1 MVSHDPKMCTYYG
14 EVQKLEETFKGF
26 ELHHSYRCF
35 NDEVDELSTIA
46 SRRKAVLEGVFAS
59 DIYEPSVKIKQMEEE
74 SVEGVNGP
82 NASPAHT
89 DELVATVDQ
98 QDWRQPIINRLL
110 EGALPK
116 DTIEARRL
124 PRKEKILHDR

>member
-14 EVQKLEETFKGF
+14 EVQKLEEKFKGF

-46 SRRKAVLEGVFAS
+46 SRRKPVSEGVFGS

-82 NASPAHT
+82 NASLAHT

-98 QDWRQPIINRLL
+98 QD
-110 EGALPK
+110 
-116 DTIEARRL
+116 
-124 PRKEKILHDR
+124 